1 MEDLINDSD
10 YIVKIAMMIS
20 CGNLINSGFIEVNVI
35 RGEIFPVFIKMLDEI
50 QDNIE
55 AQQKVSK
62 MFGKFIHEVSLKD
75 MDTIQKYKEQLC
87 KHF

>member
-20 CGNLINSGFIEVNVI
+20 CGYLINSGFIEVNVI

-55 AQQKVSK
+55 A
-62 MFGKFIHEVSLKD
+62 
-75 MDTIQKYKEQLC
+75 
-87 KHF
+87 